1 MPRKDIYHDNLR
13 TALEKDGWRI
23 VNDPLRLVAGGVG
36 LYVDL
41 TAEPML
47 TIQRN
52 QQQIAVEVKSFEIQ
66 SQITSFYE
74 ALGKYLTYRKA
85 LEINQ
90 LNMDLYLAVPQKAF
104 DAIFQK
110 DLVSQLV
117 REYQVHLMVYSITNQ
132 TILSWI
138 RQ

>member
-90 LNMDLYLAVPQKAF
+90 LHMDLYLAVPQKAF